1 MNELS
6 KDENALSGG
15 LKSIKNKFEDEIKK
29 REVYKYDIY
38 KEINYLVDDIIN
50 NKNNEINN
58 PRKKIEFYMNNQQN
72 IFYKINKDIK
82 EGIEEINS
90 FCNNDIQYSNQKYNK
105 MINDITS
112 FKDKIYISDKKESLN
127 RGKFKEDI
135 SFILNSEIDSLNK
148 NEMMSSIELIKNRK
162 NNF

>member
-38 KEINYLVDDIIN
+38 KEINYLVDDITN

-112 FKDKIYISDKKESLN
+112 FKDKIYISNKKDSLN

-135 SFILNSEIDSLNK
+135 SFILDSEIDSLNN
-148 NEMMSSIELIKNRK
+148 NEMMNSIELIKNRK